1 AIVYDNSAGGY
12 INGLNLDN
20 NTSRVT
26 LGEDLLASVA
36 TGNFPM
42 VGLTRNEFRTLA
54 DNAGFQL
61 YDFWQCQAVMMLF
74 ITEYGTWNSQGVL
87 GRGNVDR
94 SYPASSSNQNDS
106 PTEAPGLSNVIGNG
120 SGGIDDA
127 DGDPWVSYR
136 GIENPW

>member
-1 AIVYDNSAGGY
+1 WSVSPVPLAGYTLHPAFEGGIELTYIGAYDAIVYDNSAGGY

-61 YDFWQCQAVMMLF
+61 YDFWQHQAVMMLF

-106 PTEAPGLSNVIGNG
+106 PTEA
-120 SGGIDDA
+120 
-127 DGDPWVSYR
+127 
-136 GIENPW
+136 